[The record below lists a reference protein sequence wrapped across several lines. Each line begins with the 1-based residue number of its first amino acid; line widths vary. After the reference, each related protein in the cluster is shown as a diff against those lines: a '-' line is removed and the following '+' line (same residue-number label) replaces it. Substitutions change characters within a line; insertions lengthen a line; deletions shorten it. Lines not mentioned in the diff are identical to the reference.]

1 MRRISISLLLLTFFG
16 LTPEYRKH
24 TLDIIHE
31 IVYYGGGGYEWWLVY
46 NMPVW
51 LRNYTHKKVIE
62 YKSSETSSSNSS
74 NNTPSKGKKQTNQQ
88 IDLANPDRSKIP
100 QQYQTKS
107 YYTTSASPK
116 K

>member
-1 MRRISISLLLLTFFG
+1 
-16 LTPEYRKH
+16 
-24 TLDIIHE
+24 
-31 IVYYGGGGYEWWLVY
+31 
-46 NMPVW
+46 MPVW

-62 YKSSETSSSNSS
+62 YKSAETPSSNTS
-74 NNTPSKGKKQTNQQ
+74 NNTPSKGKKQQNQTNQQ

-107 YYTTSASPK
+107 DYTTSASSK